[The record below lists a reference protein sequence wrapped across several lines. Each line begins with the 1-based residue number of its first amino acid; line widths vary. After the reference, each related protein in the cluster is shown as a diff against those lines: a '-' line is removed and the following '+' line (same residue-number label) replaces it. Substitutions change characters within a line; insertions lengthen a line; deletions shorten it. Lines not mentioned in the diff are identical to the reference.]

1 MKKQYLSRTWVNSKL
16 KAGKS
21 KIHGEGVFIGE
32 KISEG
37 EKVIEFGGEL
47 ISKENAFSGNYRSRS
62 IWIVNTD
69 LYLALPKSDTEESLD
84 ENINHSC
91 DANTWLIDEVTIVA
105 RRDIEAGE
113 EITLDQGTWNFED
126 SEYTDDKEPCSCGAK
141 DCRKVLTEND
151 WKIPSVQEKYK
162 GHFHPLI
169 QKMIN

>member
-141 DCRKVLTEND
+141 DMKQSRL
-151 WKIPSVQEKYK
+151 S
-162 GHFHPLI
+162 
-169 QKMIN
+169 